1 MTTTKNIVN
10 QVHEKHPQCSD
21 NQFLIETW
29 KKLGLQD
36 RIGGVAFSELK
47 YFMNNSPNVESI
59 GRLRRLVR

>member
-1 MTTTKNIVN
+1 MKTIKNITT
-10 QVHEKHPQCSD
+10 QIQQAHPNSTD

-47 YFMNNSPNVESI
+47 HFMDRSPNVESI
-59 GRLRRLVR
+59 GRLRRLVK